1 MLPQELTFQVREEPV
16 YNQHGTKLDGYKQLV
31 KDENNEL
38 IAVHKNTY
46 RVISH
51 DVAYDKAI
59 DFLNEHFDTNGMT
72 EQHKHSNNGA
82 VMATRFSLPEY
93 QIPFKDTSIGL
104 EAVIWNSYNAMRSYR
119 FDLGFY
125 LWLCL
130 NGLKSSVWDIS
141 LNTAHKGS
149 GEIKLALPGGYAAL
163 DGLQTVHN
171 YMTNWLEIPVDDY
184 QFESEVDRL
193 CYQPTRTDKSHVNQN
208 HKNYILDQY
217 NGNYAQQFGPNKFS
231 AYQAITH
238 WSTHYP
244 SDSVNTRYDRERKV
258 SNMAWFSQAS

>member
-1 MLPQELTFQVREEPV
+1 MLPIELQFAVREEPV
-16 YNQHGTKLDGYKQLV
+16 YNQHGSRLEGYKQLV

-51 DVAYDKAI
+51 DTAYDKAK
-59 DFLNEHFDTNGMT
+59 DFLIDNFDTNGMT
-72 EQHKHSNNGA
+72 EQHKWSNQGA
-82 VMATRFSLPEY
+82 VMATRFSLPQY
-93 QIPFKDTSIGL
+93 TMSFRDTRICL
-104 EAVIWNSYNAMRSYR
+104 EAVIWNSYNGMRSFR

-125 LWLCL
+125 LLLCL

-149 GEIKLALPGGYAAL
+149 GDIKLNLPGGYTAL
-163 DGLQTVHN
+163 DGLLTVHN
-171 YMTNWLEIPVDDY
+171 YMTAWLDVPVDDAE
-184 QFESEVDRL
+184 FHAEVDRL
-193 CYQPTRTDKSHVNQN
+193 CFQPTKTDKSHVNQQ
-208 HKNYILDQY
+208 HKNYIIDQY
-217 NGNYAQQFGPNKFS
+217 DGNYAQQFGPNKFS

-258 SNMAWFSQAS
+258 SNMAWFSQAA

>member
-1 MLPQELTFQVREEPV
+1 MLPQELLFQVREEPV

-51 DVAYDKAI
+51 DKAHI
-59 DFLNEHFDTNGMT
+59 EALDFLHENFDTNGMT
-72 EQHKHSNNGA
+72 EEHKWSNNGA

-104 EAVIWNSYNAMRSYR
+104 EAIVWNSYNGMRSFR
-119 FDLGFY
+119 FDLGFFLY
-125 LWLCL
+125 LCL
-130 NGLKSSVWDIS
+130 NGLKNSVWDIS
-141 LNTAHKGS
+141 LTNAHKGS
-149 GEIKLALPGGYAAL
+149 GDIKLEYPGMYSAMDALH
-163 DGLQTVHN
+163 TVHN
-171 YMTNWLEIPVDDY
+171 YMDAWLGVPVDDY
-184 QFESEVDRL
+184 QLEAEVDKL
-193 CYQPTRTDKSHVNQN
+193 CFQPTRTDKSHVNQN
-208 HKNYILDQY
+208 HKNFILDEY
-217 NGNYAQQFGPNKFS
+217 NGNYAQKFGPNKFS

-258 SNMAWFSQAS
+258 SNMAWFSQAA